1 MSDEFEG
8 AKRGRKVIEKKR
20 LCVRLDPDVHK
31 EFMDYCE
38 SNSYI
43 TAKLVEKIL
52 KAFLNTRDDK

>member
-31 EFMDYCE
+31 EFMDYID
-38 SNSYI
+38 SKGYI

-52 KAFLNTRDDK
+52 KAFLATRDDK